1 MKNMRT
7 KTLAIAICMVL
18 AMTQVLAEKDV
29 KQAEI
34 SKEEAKIESVDM
46 ADKITKL
53 IWEDSKNTKLTQKS
67 DDITNLAWSSTADYE
82 LVAQAD
88 YKPVAF
94 AADLEEEN
102 NLQKQD
108 EADKITRKIWAN

>member
-1 MKNMRT
+1 MKIN
-7 KTLAIAICMVL
+7 TLSNYDKKLLYNDFYI
-18 AMTQVLAEKDV
+18 KR
-29 KQAEI
+29 I
-34 SKEEAKIESVDM
+34 SFAD
-46 ADKITKL
+46 DKITKL

-94 AADLEEEN
+94 AADLDEEN
-102 NLQKQD
+102 NIQKQD